1 MLEVGRGGERAAQD
15 AFADGIHPRPYV
27 YNELNNLL
35 LNALCPAAP
44 AGATSPS
51 AGA

>member
-1 MLEVGRGGERAAQD
+1 MGGGGERAAQD